1 MCKLI
6 KIIIGIIII
15 TLAVFAFIKF
25 YGNKDQDTQ
34 NTQETGVVVVNDVV
48 AGEVK
53 KLDEEN
59 NTFIHKGYGFSLN
72 FPINMTASN
81 FKEGDGEQIIFQGDN
96 GSPAGEWFQ
105 MYVSPWDE
113 DEDITVARIKQDL
126 PEIMITDP
134 KRVVLGPKQAEGI
147 GPNALIFYSQD
158 SGLGDTREIWFI
170 YPEPGRGVYSYLYQ
184 VTTYKRLDAM
194 IGKILST
201 LSFENR

>member
-1 MCKLI
+1 MIK

-15 TLAVFAFIKF
+15 ALAVFAFIKF
-25 YGNKDQDTQ
+25 FGKESQDK
-34 NTQETGVVVVNDVV
+34 QETGAVVVNDVV
-48 AGEVK
+48 PGEVK

-96 GSPAGEWFQ
+96 GDWFQ

-113 DEDITVARIKQDL
+113 DEDISVARIKQDL
-126 PEIMITDP
+126 PELVISNP
-134 KRVVLGPKQAEGI
+134 QRVVLGPKQAEGI
-147 GPNALIFYSQD
+147 GPNALIFYSKD

-170 YPEPGRGVYSYLYQ
+170 YESNLYQ
-184 VTTYKRLDAM
+184 ATTYKRLDAM
-194 IGKILST
+194 VGQILST
-201 LSFENR
+201 LDFENI

>member
-1 MCKLI
+1 MIK

-15 TLAVFAFIKF
+15 ALAVFAFIKF
-25 YGNKDQDTQ
+25 FGKESQNTQ

-48 AGEVK
+48 PGEVK

-96 GSPAGEWFQ
+96 GDWFQ

-113 DEDITVARIKQDL
+113 DEDISVARIKQDL
-126 PEIMITDP
+126 PELVISNP
-134 KRVVLGPKQAEGI
+134 QRVVLGPKQAEGI

-158 SGLGDTREIWFI
+158 SGLGETREIWFI
-170 YPEPGRGVYSYLYQ
+170 YESNLYQ

-194 IGKILST
+194 VGKILST
-201 LSFENR
+201 LEFEDI